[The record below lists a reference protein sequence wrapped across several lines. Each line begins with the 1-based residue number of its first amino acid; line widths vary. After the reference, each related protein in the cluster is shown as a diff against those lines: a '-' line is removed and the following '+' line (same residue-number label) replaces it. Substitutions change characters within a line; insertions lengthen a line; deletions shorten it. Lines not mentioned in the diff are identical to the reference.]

1 MPALPTPP
9 TRRARR
15 LRFLLAATIGAA
27 ALGACGDYGMD
38 HGYRADRV
46 PPARVTG
53 PSVSCIPLA
62 AISESPVRD
71 GRTIDFLS
79 GSHRGWRNQLPAN
92 CPGLASERAFSYATS
107 LSQLCSTDIIHVL
120 EQIGGRPTPGASCGL
135 GQFTPIDLK

>member
-1 MPALPTPP
+1 MPALPPFLPP
-9 TRRARR
+9 RGAR
-15 LRFLLAATIGAA
+15 LRVLLAATIGAA
-27 ALGACGDYGMD
+27 ALGACTDYGMD

-46 PPARVTG
+46 PMAHITG

-62 AISESPVRD
+62 AINETPVRD